1 MDSLNNVLTTHI
13 VVKDNTTTDEII
25 DIKRRVKEITR
36 SLNLKHSTIEVEC
49 ESEFC
54 KLIDRECF

>member
-25 DIKRRVKEITR
+25 DIKRRAKEITR
-36 SLNLKHSTIEVEC
+36 SLNLEHSTIEVEC

-54 KLIDRECF
+54 KLRDRECF

>member
-1 MDSLNNVLTTHI
+1 
-13 VVKDNTTTDEII
+13 VKDNITTDEII

-36 SLNLKHSTIEVEC
+36 SLNLEHSTIEVEC

-54 KLIDRECF
+54 KLRDRECF

>member
-1 MDSLNNVLTTHI
+1 VLTTHI

-54 KLIDRECF
+54 KLRDRECF